1 MTSGPPEVGPVRTLV
16 EGGGAPAAPSALVF
30 SQQAEEMMS
39 DARLQD
45 QAISNTEFISAVQG
59 VGALETA
66 RETEAAAKAALRE
79 SDRTPVVLPRHL
91 YG

>member
-1 MTSGPPEVGPVRTLV
+1 V
-16 EGGGAPAAPSALVF
+16 EGGGAPAALLRPGH
-30 SQQAEEMMS
+30 SQQAQGRMS
-39 DARLQD
+39 GVRLKG
-45 QAISNTEFISAVQG
+45 QAISNTEFIGAVQE